1 MLISELLEGI
11 REDFTALGQLGGPET
26 ASIAER
32 LSAAIEPSLR
42 THFLGGAR
50 TPSIQEFNLQ
60 DSVALTLNLEGDQ
73 IRMRGSSPPTDGDV
87 AAPTPSDYSAR
98 IALRLSDGLKEDIE
112 HLATDVGSSMNSW
125 IVRTL
130 ERSVRSDPTDSG
142 VAASTSTPRQG
153 SRLRDSKEIIM
164 SSNATSDRSSENRGG
179 EACDIESRTT

>member
-1 MLISELLEGI
+1 MLILELLAGI
-11 REDFTALGQLGGPET
+11 REDFSALGQLGGPET

-42 THFLGGAR
+42 AHFLEAMDHV
-50 TPSIQEFNLQ
+50 IQEFNLQ

-73 IRMRGSSPPTDGDV
+73 IRMNRVVAVEGNV

-112 HLATDVGSSMNSW
+112 HLATDVGSSVNSW

-130 ERSVRSDPTDSG
+130 E
-142 VAASTSTPRQG
+142 
-153 SRLRDSKEIIM
+153 L
-164 SSNATSDRSSENRGG
+164 
-179 EACDIESRTT
+179 